1 MSTLLE
7 RFTRTRKGLPC
18 PICEHSDWCMVEFD
32 GSGEPVHV
40 LCPRTPSARRWGN
53 AGYLHVLRDDGQ
65 RPEWNRVTILRT
77 TTPSVE
83 MDTRMRH
90 AQERLL
96 FGDHAV
102 RAAREL
108 GLQPK
113 ALIALGAG
121 IEWSTLLFP
130 MKDEEGRLTGIRT
143 RSAAAEKRSVRGS
156 RSGLF
161 VPLGLAREGE
171 VYVCEGPTDTAALL
185 GLGLHAFGL
194 ASAGAC
200 TKMAARLVARLAL
213 RRAVVVA
220 DNDDAGLASARQV
233 SHALRL
239 MVRDVRVVAPPTEFK
254 DVRDWVRGGATAD
267 SVRAAVEAS
276 ESVGLVLVGG
286 RP

>member
-1 MSTLLE
+1 MTFVIG
-7 RFTRTRKGLPC
+7 RFQRLRKGQRC
-18 PICEHSDWCMVEFD
+18 AICGHEGWCMGEFD
-32 GSGEPVHV
+32 GAGEPLRV
-40 LCPRTPSARRWGN
+40 LCPRTPSDRRWGN
-53 AGYLHVLRDDGQ
+53 AGYLHVLRDDGR
-65 RPEWNRVTILRT
+65 RPEWNRVTVLRT
-77 TTPSVE
+77 TIPSVE
-83 MDTRMRH
+83 MHTRIRH

-130 MKDEEGRLTGIRT
+130 MKDDEGRLTGIRT

-200 TKMAARLVARLAL
+200 TKMATRLVAGLAA

-220 DNDDAGLASARQV
+220 DNDDVGASSARRV
-233 SHALRL
+233 AHALRVV
-239 MVRDVRVVAPPTEFK
+239 VRDVRVVAPPPEFK
-254 DVRDWVRGGATAD
+254 DAREWVHAGATEA
-267 SVRAAVEAS
+267 SVRAMVEAT
-276 ESVGLVLVGG
+276 EPVGLVLVGG